1 MLIGAVGY
9 KMPKQASRALTWPLI
24 QLWTNRL
31 RTDSWR
37 PLLRLN
43 MVIVGVAFPWQLTS
57 VPLVVGVFI

>member
-1 MLIGAVGY
+1 
-9 KMPKQASRALTWPLI
+9 MPKQASRALTWPLI